1 MLFSLNWLP
10 SIQTTPSKYV
20 YLNIS
25 LFLILRYL
33 MSSGQEMKQEKEYLS
48 IWFTSMA
55 GTEGKKQ

>member
-1 MLFSLNWLP
+1 
-10 SIQTTPSKYV
+10 
-20 YLNIS
+20 
-25 LFLILRYL
+25 